1 MKDDALVVLLV
12 EDNPHHA
19 ELIFRLL
26 RNRRIPHRLQRVSD
40 GEAALDYLNRRGA
53 YADALLYPMPHLVL
67 LDLRLPKVDGLGV
80 LQRIREEE
88 LEVGTIWTMTGAA
101 DDDSVRRSL
110 ELGAS
115 DVFTKPLNLP
125 HLDWLLQVEHGRV
138 AASEGD

>member
-1 MKDDALVVLLV
+1 MLSRFLSRRGYVVMT
-12 EDNPHHA
+12 A
-19 ELIFRLL
+19 G
-26 RNRRIPHRLQRVSD
+26 D
-40 GEAALDYLNRRGA
+40 GEQALEKLRESCPDLF
-53 YADALLYPMPHLVL
+53 L
-67 LDLRLPKVDGLGV
+67 LDIYLPEIDGLGV